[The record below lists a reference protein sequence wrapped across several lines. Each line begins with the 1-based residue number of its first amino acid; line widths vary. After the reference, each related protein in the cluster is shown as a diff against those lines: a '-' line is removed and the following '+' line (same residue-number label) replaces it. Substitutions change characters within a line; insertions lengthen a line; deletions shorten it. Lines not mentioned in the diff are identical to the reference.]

1 MRKKLAVGGLMCLLI
16 LGAWLSPVYAG
27 DSLYGKIVEVKSAD
41 LVVLDYG
48 KGHYTVRII
57 GIVPPNVEQFA
68 AQSRGFVAGL
78 VLDKRVQLRFEGR
91 NSKGEMVGRLLTAY
105 DDSAIKDV
113 GLELVRAG
121 LARKQQDYDYKYG
134 ELSAAEREARSAKR
148 GLWSSQKP

>member
-1 MRKKLAVGGLMCLLI
+1 MRKKLAVTGLLWLLI
-16 LGAWLSPVYAG
+16 LGAWLSPAYAG

-48 KGHYTVRII
+48 KGQYTVRII
-57 GIVPPNVEQFA
+57 GIVPPNVEQIA
-68 AQSRGFVAGL
+68 AQSRAFVAGL
-78 VLDKRVQLRFEGR
+78 VLNKRVQLRFEGR

-148 GLWSSQKP
+148 GLWS